1 MKKDLTLLILAVFA
15 IGGFIWAM
23 NEHTKRLLLAEKF
36 DRKGDDYLN
45 LMATYL
51 KDKKEMPKEIKN
63 QLINL
68 RKEYSGIN
76 DAVALK
82 LQAIIELIQDGKN
95 EIAIE
100 KLTLIIEN
108 LLKDKYVK
116 EGKAKDNKSCPSL
129 FGLLKYALEVKWITK
144 HQFSF
149 SLFLKDKRNEEAHE
163 LTTSFS
169 VNDKYIAFLAGI
181 EIIYKLNGIKRVA

>member
-1 MKKDLTLLILAVFA
+1 MKKDLTIIILAVLV

-23 NEHTKRLLLAEKF
+23 NERTKKLLIADKF
-36 DRKGDDYLN
+36 DRKDDDYLR
-45 LMATYL
+45 LMSAYL
-51 KDKKEMPKEIKN
+51 KDKKEMPKEIKD
-63 QLINL
+63 QLIGL

-82 LQAIIELIQDGKN
+82 LQAIIELIQDGKE

-116 EGKAKDNKSCPSL
+116 EGKAKDKKSCPKLYS
-129 FGLLKYALEVKWITK
+129 LLKYALEVKWITK

-163 LTTSFS
+163 LTAKFS
-169 VNDKYIAFLAGI
+169 KNDKYIAFLAGI
-181 EIIYKLNGIKRVA
+181 EIIYKLNGIKRAA